1 MQSKSNSLDPND
13 EGDDPARGRDWPLT
27 LAPRIVR
34 DNFAID
40 VNTVILFSYIS
51 LTHDRPRSTYPDKIT
66 S

>member
-40 VNTVILFSYIS
+40 VNTVIYLYLFSYYIFDTRL
-51 LTHDRPRSTYPDKIT
+51 LT
-66 S
+66 